1 MIRSTLL
8 AFALLFS
15 SGAVAA
21 TLQPDPEEPGAP
33 SPESIASA
41 QDKAMRMTIPVMV
54 NGHGPYPFIVDTG
67 ADRSVISRELADTL
81 KLPGGQPLLMHNT
94 AGVERVPSVAID
106 SLGFGHHEI
115 HGVAAPVLSAANIG
129 ADGMLGLDSLRD
141 QHVVMDFHQKTFFTG
156 PSREATSEIG
166 PFSIVVEGRRLFG
179 QLVLVD
185 AESRGTPIF
194 VILDTGAQ
202 NTVGNPALQRLMER
216 HDATPGHVHVTDV
229 ISVTGNTT
237 PAEVNQMPSIRLG
250 GIEIQNV
257 PIAYAS
263 LHTFTE
269 FDLDDRPA
277 MLLGMDVLRNF
288 HRVAVDFTRR
298 EAVFTPE

>member
-1 MIRSTLL
+1 MIRPFLL
-8 AFALLFS
+8 ALSLLVS
-15 SGAVAA
+15 SGALA
-21 TLQPDPEEPGAP
+21 TTLEPGPDGPDATAP
-33 SPESIASA
+33 ETITPA
-41 QDKAMRMTIPVMV
+41 QDKALRMTIPVMV
-54 NGHGPYPFIVDTG
+54 NGHGPYPFVVDTG
-67 ADRSVISRELADTL
+67 ADRSVISRELADML
-81 KLPGGQPLLMHNT
+81 KLPGGQKLLMHNT
-94 AGVERVPSVAID
+94 AGVESVPSVAID

-156 PSREATSEIG
+156 PSRESTDEIG
-166 PFSIVVEGRRLFG
+166 PYSIVVEGRRLFG

-229 ISVTGNTT
+229 ISVTGGLT
-237 PAEVNQMPSIRLG
+237 PAETNQMPSIRLG

-263 LHTFTE
+263 LHTFSE
-269 FDLDDRPA
+269 FGLDDRPA

-288 HRVAVDFTRR
+288 HRVAVDFRRR

>member
-1 MIRSTLL
+1 MLRPILF
-8 AFALLFS
+8 AFAILAS
-15 SGAVAA
+15 REAAAA
-21 TLQPDPEEPGAP
+21 TLQPDPPDAVADAP
-33 SPESIASA
+33 ENIVSA
-41 QDKAMRMTIPVMV
+41 QDKALRMTIPVMV
-54 NGHGPYPFIVDTG
+54 NGHGPYSFVVDTG

-94 AGVERVPSVAID
+94 GGVERVPSVDIE

-115 HGVAAPVLSAANIG
+115 HAVAAPVLSAANIG

-141 QHVVMDFHQKTFFTG
+141 QHVVMDFHQKVFFTG
-156 PSREATSEIG
+156 PSRETTDEIG

-185 AESRGTPIF
+185 AESRGSPIF

-216 HDATPGHVHVTDV
+216 HDATPVHGHATDV
-229 ISVTGNTT
+229 ISVTGSLT
-237 PAEVNQMPSIRLG
+237 PAEMNQMPSIRLG

-263 LHTFTE
+263 LHTLSE
-269 FDLDDRPA
+269 FGLDDRPA
-277 MLLGMDVLRNF
+277 MLLGMDVLRHF
-288 HRVAVDFTRR
+288 HRVAVDFRRR